1 MYFFTTICCGFFIH
15 YLITVICFGL
25 SIHFGFS
32 IHYFM
37 QLKTKFLERHYSIC
51 LWRVPRCSTHFFFN
65 SASVLLNF
73 FWIELQMLLRCWLIH
88 ITIINET
95 LSVFTIFLSISRP
108 TIPHTN
114 SETNPPPP
122 WSLLFASVWDSFLAQ
137 ATVLLLYQYA
147 ATLSRG
153 KGHDYFCKVDHSRI
167 SINFSRNWL
176 GLNNLCEIL

>member
-37 QLKTKFLERHYSIC
+37 QLKTKFLGRHYSIC
-51 LWRVPRCSTHFFFN
+51 LWRVPRCSTHFFF
-65 SASVLLNF
+65 STQPQCCLTF

-95 LSVFTIFLSISRP
+95 LSVFTIFLFISRP
-108 TIPHTN
+108 TIPHIN

-122 WSLLFASVWDSFLAQ
+122 DHCCLQVSE
-137 ATVLLLYQYA
+137 TVSWHKLRCCYSTNMLQHWVGG
-147 ATLSRG
+147 RG
-153 KGHDYFCKVDHSRI
+153 MII
-167 SINFSRNWL
+167 SAKWTIPEFP
-176 GLNNLCEIL
+176 